1 MARPPARR
9 SPCRNPPPTG
19 KDEPAGPAPTEGSDT
34 YTPAPAVSRA
44 PTPAP
49 APAPAPP
56 LAPAPVDADAT
67 VRYSEAD
74 LQRILR
80 TVLEARPLAPAP
92 APQPLV
98 FPDGPRERPL
108 KARFPE
114 LYRGKTHMECY
125 NFI

>member
-1 MARPPARR
+1 MARTPAPC

-19 KDEPAGPAPTEGSDT
+19 KDELAGPAPTERCDT
-34 YTPAPAVSRA
+34 YTPALAVSRA

-56 LAPAPVDADAT
+56 LASAPVDANTT
-67 VRYSEAD
+67 VRYLEAD

-80 TVLEARPLAPAP
+80 TVLEARPLTPVSGR
-92 APQPLV
+92 QPLV

-114 LYRGKTHMECY
+114 LYCGKTHMECY